1 MDQHFTKIKAVTGQK
16 SADALCHMLE
26 ADLFDGGDRL
36 TRALKRMQ
44 DDRGLTLRTRIAL
57 IRAR

>member
-16 SADALCHMLE
+16 FADSLCHMLE

-44 DDRGLTLRTRIAL
+44 DDRAMTLRTRIAL
-57 IRAR
+57 IRSR